1 MANAQTRATKKY
13 QAKMGI
19 IRKSFTTHQ
28 TTADQFKKACEI
40 AGVSQNAAVN
50 EFMKEFIAKYLP
62 EEKADE

>member
-28 TTADQFKKACEI
+28 TTADQFKKASK
-40 AGVSQNAAVN
+40 VSLLIKQQLTNSRKLVRSLVYP
-50 EFMKEFIAKYLP
+50 KTLR
-62 EEKADE
+62 